1 MTERRAFER
10 RAHALLVHRVARL
23 VQRREQRIAEIAF
36 VHPRGDAHVAERER
50 GAERM
55 MREIEPPAPRVVA
68 HALGDLEAEI
78 ELRLLREH
86 LPQATVVR
94 RRLIA
99 DGAHQRHKLAP
110 QRIEHRA
117 DRGRGHPLVRVVDVR
132 IGDVAVRR
140 EEARVFA
147 AQLQRLFQIRHHR
160 GEIVRR
166 PRTRPGIVGGR
177 RMRARTRD
185 VIRRHLD
192 RLLVAAPRDAD
203 QARIVM
209 ILRQAFAVTREPSS
223 SLPISGEIHRSCA
236 RRESSATLPP
246 ARGRAALR
254 HVGRLIPIQHGSGRA
269 QIGDLAQPRL
279 ELGQRFLAVHAA
291 TSPPPP

>member
-1 MTERRAFER
+1 
-10 RAHALLVHRVARL
+10 
-23 VQRREQRIAEIAF
+23 
-36 VHPRGDAHVAERER
+36 
-50 GAERM
+50 
-55 MREIEPPAPRVVA
+55 MRSAS
-68 HALGDLEAEI
+68 
-78 ELRLLREH
+78 LRPKSNCACFGIH

-94 RRLIA
+94 CRLVA
-99 DGAHQRHKLAP
+99 DGAHQRHELAP
-110 QRIEHRA
+110 QLIEHGA
-117 DRGRGHPLVRVVDVR
+117 DRGRGHPLVRAVDVR

-140 EEARVFA
+140 EETRVFA

-166 PRTRPGIVGGR
+166 PRTRPGIVGR
-177 RMRARTRD
+177 RAMRIRARD

-192 RLLVAAPRDAD
+192 RLLVLPPRDAD

-209 ILRQAFAVTREPSS
+209 ILRQALAVAREPIQQ
-223 SLPISGEIHRSCA
+223 LADLGRNPPLVRKAGEQRG
-236 RRESSATLPP
+236 LPP
-246 ARGRAALR
+246 ARLRAALR

-279 ELGQRFLAVHAA
+279 ELGQRFLAAHAA